1 MSASALAHYAGI
13 SEDEFNRLLSLSAA
27 AMYTDP
33 SYQKL
38 ISQLDA
44 AALSQTLPYARTV
57 YEKYLPDIKEKYGLA
72 GTVMSGYTLCNW
84 VLGFLMRPERITD
97 MLERHVNVPT
107 QTIINALPDLA
118 AVLDEA
124 EQGGPDWQKALIIFS
139 MPLMVAGN

>member
-1 MSASALAHYAGI
+1 MSVSSLARYAGL
-13 SEDEFNRLLSLSAA
+13 SEGEFNRLLSLSAE
-27 AMYTDP
+27 AMYKDP

-44 AALSQTLPYARTV
+44 AVLSQTLPYTRAV
-57 YEKYLPDIKEKYGLA
+57 YEKYLPGIKEKYGLA

-97 MLERHVNVPT
+97 MLERHANVST
-107 QTIINALPDLA
+107 QTIISALPDLA

-124 EQGGPDWQKALIIFS
+124 EQGGSDWQKALVIFS
-139 MPLMVAGN
+139 MPLIVAGN